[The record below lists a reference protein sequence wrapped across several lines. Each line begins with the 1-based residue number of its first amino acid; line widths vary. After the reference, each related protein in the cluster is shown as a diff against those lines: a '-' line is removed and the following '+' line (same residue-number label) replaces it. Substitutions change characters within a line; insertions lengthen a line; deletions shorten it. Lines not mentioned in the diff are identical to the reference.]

1 MRKGTLL
8 SGKDNSG
15 KGSLQGQFTRS
26 VGARSQIRV
35 GGGVRGEDIETL
47 SVDNSF

>member
-15 KGSLQGQFTRS
+15 KGSLQGVS
-26 VGARSQIRV
+26 GPEARLEW
-35 GGGVRGEDIETL
+35 GGVRGEDIETL